1 MKPKKLVGYS
11 LIYALHYRTLSFSM
25 RNGTQSHI
33 KASKVTRLMD
43 IVVIN
48 VTLAIKLRLIN
59 AIANKIVCRKQS
71 LFKMRFVRSASKWAR
86 VVRYCNSIGNRQFSR
101 ITLYVT
107 DCLLFEICHSR
118 LEGACTAQMTH
129 SDDIFNISCHVL
141 FRCLSVNSLI
151 YISQTKLMVFYC
163 YCWCKRVEMCRSECC
178 FMFFKNKEPNRN
190 ALYYYQ
196 DVLFYVAV
204 CYHFQNRFSFHIRF
218 FLCCVWYLKAHT
230 LTDLVISDRL
240 KSERFD
246 YANKYSE
253 ENDVTHVV
261 PRIYYDWQNAI
272 HMRNW
277 ITFCECTH
285 FYYVAEVRQSLI
297 VISIKCDSF
306 DCRMI
311 TDTID
316 F

>member
-1 MKPKKLVGYS
+1 MPL
-11 LIYALHYRTLSFSM
+11 
-25 RNGTQSHI
+25 Q
-33 KASKVTRLMD
+33 
-43 IVVIN
+43 
-48 VTLAIKLRLIN
+48 IKL
-59 AIANKIVCRKQS
+59 
-71 LFKMRFVRSASKWAR
+71 SAENSHCLKWDSCALCKWAR
-86 VVRYCNSIGNRQFSR
+86 VVRYSNSIGNRQFSR

-163 YCWCKRVEMCRSECC
+163 YCWCKRVEMCRSERC

-190 ALYYYQ
+190 SLYYYQ

-204 CYHFQNRFSFHIRF
+204 CYHFQNRFSFHIWF

-240 KSERFD
+240 KLERFD

-272 HMRNW
+272 QMRNR

-311 TDTID
+311 TDTIN